1 MKWLY
6 IIQEYFKTEYNQF
19 VFISLNLYL
28 IYLEHYMNP
37 YMNEYSYKDFYMVPF
52 RRPHF
57 FQGWVKKH
65 AQNIISHPQYEY
77 S

>member
-19 VFISLNLYL
+19 VFISINLYL

-57 FQGWVKKH
+57 FSGVGEKTCAKH
-65 AQNIISHPQYEY
+65 NIS
-77 S
+77 SSV